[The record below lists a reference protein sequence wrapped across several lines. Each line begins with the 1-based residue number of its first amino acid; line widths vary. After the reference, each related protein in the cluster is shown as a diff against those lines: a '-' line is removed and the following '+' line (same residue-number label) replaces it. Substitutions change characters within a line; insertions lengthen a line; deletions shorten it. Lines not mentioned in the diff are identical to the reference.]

1 LRLCDFIKKRRG
13 DKLLE
18 QQVREKSRRE
28 DSEKEV
34 EHFYP
39 YVIKWIKRQ
48 RIGVQTKKN
57 ISKKDLSRLL
67 PDASEE
73 TQDALWKKL
82 LREKEISEESDGES
96 AYDDKTE
103 LNG

>member
-1 LRLCDFIKKRRG
+1 LQLCDFIKKRRG
-13 DKLLE
+13 DKLFEHQLK
-18 QQVREKSRRE
+18 EKNRRE

-39 YVIKWIKRQ
+39 YVIKWIERQ

-82 LREKEISEESDGES
+82 LREKEIKEEPD
-96 AYDDKTE
+96 
-103 LNG
+103 